1 MCVFIIFIFSN
12 ELAAGQ
18 QRCMTFHYNLPK
30 PAATHPFFANTP
42 PSSSA
47 NRGPIA
53 LLRPDPRRPLLPP
66 LFLSRLNCADPFLQP
81 LSLPIPPPMSFKP
94 SPLSSLHFLQP
105 LSPGVGEEKKKR
117 GTVKLLWSL
126 GCNEKVFNAFPS
138 FKWQGVHGGR
148 SRKAD
153 LTAPGRERAM
163 MC

>member
-1 MCVFIIFIFSN
+1 MNECVLIFSN
-12 ELAAGQ
+12 EVAAGQ
-18 QRCMTFHYNLPK
+18 QRWMAFHYNLPK
-30 PAATHPFFANTP
+30 PAATLPFPTLLLLLRLIEARSLFCALTLADLFFLLFSSADLIALILFSNPSVFQSTPQCPLNPGRYHPSI
-42 PSSSA
+42 SSS
-47 NRGPIA
+47 RY
-53 LLRPDPRRPLLPP
+53 RPVWERR
-66 LFLSRLNCADPFLQP
+66 
-81 LSLPIPPPMSFKP
+81 
-94 SPLSSLHFLQP
+94 
-105 LSPGVGEEKKKR
+105 KKKR